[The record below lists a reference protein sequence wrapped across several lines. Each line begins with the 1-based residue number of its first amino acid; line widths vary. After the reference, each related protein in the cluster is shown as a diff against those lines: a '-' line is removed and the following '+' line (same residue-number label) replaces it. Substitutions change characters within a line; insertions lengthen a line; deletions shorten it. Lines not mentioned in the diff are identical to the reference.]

1 MTSHGSPEPTLGN
14 QLIASSSRGDSL
26 VRSSPSPARSR
37 ERSDNGAKQ
46 QTSKQVSSIR
56 DQAIEKY
63 MGLTRHKR
71 ELLRKNQKIQT
82 KISQHLRKNKI
93 ELSTS
98 SGVVMTEE
106 DERAEYARLLQ
117 ELADVMETMDRENNE
132 FEQEMTDVQGRK
144 RKTDRDIHKLEN
156 ELESLRSKVLK
167 SAKDS
172 QTGSTIG
179 METVHEINKKLANK
193 ESELR
198 LLRLNQIRNKLKLK
212 KQETIHKPMIV
223 DNKTAKREE
232 LNLEN
237 KVYSDKLE
245 DSEDKMASLRHA
257 IAGDVVMLSHLAMK
271 LYYVRMDTEQLDA
284 EDTHLNTR
292 MEDLK
297 MEIIKLKRENMDLQE
312 EKETLG
318 EKAGMIANTELLGDF
333 KLTEVECDK
342 KNEDNIKLLSKI
354 KHFYDM

>member
-1 MTSHGSPEPTLGN
+1 
-14 QLIASSSRGDSL
+14 
-26 VRSSPSPARSR
+26 
-37 ERSDNGAKQ
+37 
-46 QTSKQVSSIR
+46 
-56 DQAIEKY
+56 
-63 MGLTRHKR
+63 
-71 ELLRKNQKIQT
+71 
-82 KISQHLRKNKI
+82 
-93 ELSTS
+93 
-98 SGVVMTEE
+98 
-106 DERAEYARLLQ
+106 
-117 ELADVMETMDRENNE
+117 
-132 FEQEMTDVQGRK
+132 
-144 RKTDRDIHKLEN
+144 
-156 ELESLRSKVLK
+156 VLK

-245 DSEDKMASLRHA
+245 DSEDRMASLRHA

-297 MEIIKLKRENMDLQE
+297 MEIIKLKRENMELQE